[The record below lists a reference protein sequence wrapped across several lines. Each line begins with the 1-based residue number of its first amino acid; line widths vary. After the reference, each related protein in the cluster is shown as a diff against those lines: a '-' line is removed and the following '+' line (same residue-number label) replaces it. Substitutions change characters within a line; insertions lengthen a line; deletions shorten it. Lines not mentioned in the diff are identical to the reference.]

1 MTQRFRI
8 RAARPTDIGTIMR
21 LIRGLADYERM
32 LDEVT
37 ITEAEL
43 REALFGR
50 IPRLH
55 AILADVDGDT
65 VGVAVY
71 YYTFNTFKAR
81 RNIFL
86 EDLFVEPPH
95 RGGGLGLALMRHLAR
110 LAVAENCLRI
120 EWRVL
125 NWNQPAI
132 DFYRRLGAKPSRH
145 WETLLLRSDK
155 LLSLAE
161 GNPDG

>member
-1 MTQRFRI
+1 MI
-8 RAARPTDIGTIMR
+8 RPARLADVPAIMR

-43 REALFGR
+43 RDALFADV
-50 IPRLH
+50 PRLH
-55 AILADVDGDT
+55 GILAEAGGDS
-65 VGVAVY
+65 VGVALY

-81 RNIFL
+81 RSIFL
-86 EDLFVEPPH
+86 EDLFVEPLH
-95 RGGGLGLALMRHLAR
+95 RGSGLGLALMRHLAR

-132 DFYRRLGAKPSRH
+132 DFYRRLGAKPGRH
-145 WETLLLRSDK
+145 WQMLLLRSEK
-155 LLSLAE
+155 FRSLAE
-161 GNPDG
+161 GNLDG